1 MDGLALRLDL
11 KPRRDRSQAQ
21 SGTGVFDVSVSRLFS
36 LAYFLLLERYY
47 VVTCLQD
54 SLVNVGM

>member
-11 KPRRDRSQAQ
+11 MPRRDRGEAQ
-21 SGTGVFDVSVSRLFS
+21 SGASVFDSFVSRLFS
-36 LAYFLLLERYY
+36 LAYFLLLGRYY
-47 VVTCLQD
+47 VVTYLQD

>member
-1 MDGLALRLDL
+1 M
-11 KPRRDRSQAQ
+11 PRREPGSAQ
-21 SGTGVFDVSVSRLFS
+21 SGAGVFDAPVSRLFS

-47 VVTCLQD
+47 VVTYLQD

>member
-11 KPRRDRSQAQ
+11 MPRRDRGEAQ
-21 SGTGVFDVSVSRLFS
+21 SGTGIFDNPVSRLFS
-36 LAYFLLLERYY
+36 LAYFLLPERYY
-47 VVTCLQD
+47 VVTYLQD